1 MNPKDSLGNCRVPA
15 PGLRGVRCSLPLP
28 AALHLAKGRCGWV
41 EPLEMPIGPWLTGG
55 ASGSVRLPQVVA
67 RLALSG
73 SGISHRGPMCPALDS
88 LDGFSVKRNV

>member
-55 ASGSVRLPQVVA
+55 ASGSVRLPPVVA
-67 RLALSG
+67 RVG
-73 SGISHRGPMCPALDS
+73 SRTEVPCVLLLTHWTV
-88 LDGFSVKRNV
+88 FQ